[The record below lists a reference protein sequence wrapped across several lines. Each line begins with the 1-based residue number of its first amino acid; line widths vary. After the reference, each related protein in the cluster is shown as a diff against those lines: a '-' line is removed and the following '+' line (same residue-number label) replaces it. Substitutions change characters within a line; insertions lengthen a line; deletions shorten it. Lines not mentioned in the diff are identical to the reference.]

1 MESHVSIWKPI
12 RINRSNR
19 PILNDKEHNLYVRD
33 NIGLYQG
40 RSKILGRQNGRI
52 YLTNQRIIYFD
63 NEDNAKSLAVDL
75 RDVASSEMVER
86 FLRSSPKVKL
96 YLKNNGGEM
105 SAARIIAWICRIC
118 SYNNEIS
125 LDFDIENAELPK
137 CISCGIR
144 PSPEFI
150 KKTIEDDSVE
160 TDGTSSREGTPEVT
174 RDDQCP
180 KCTFINH
187 PSLKYC
193 ELCGSELKSSIS
205 KDLQS
210 KLNQSSTSINS
221 STSLDIKLESP
232 ETYTSSKPYIKLSF
246 RKGGEQNFQK
256 HVTEAIDEI
265 KWEILK
271 NKGAINQ
278 NGTKLEKEQVK
289 KTSGG
294 GIRGLERLGE
304 QQRQQN
310 ENILSS
316 SLNDLE
322 QLMFKFQDILQLS
335 NSFSKLIINTNYR
348 TFSNKTIIPSM
359 NIKRTS
365 ALYHQELSRHI
376 SEYLIN
382 YELTKS
388 SSIITSQDLFA
399 NYNRYLIVTEG
410 FGTELSSP
418 QDFNKALE
426 LFEALKLPIK
436 LHKYEKSG
444 LVVLSSMSGTS
455 DYKTFITQFLR
466 EQESSFI
473 YNKLKTQML
482 GMMDEFYIKEFNFFK
497 GNTISEISDKFNW
510 SYNITIEEI
519 DKCIEAGTVVIDQNI
534 SGTFYFI
541 NKFNQED
548 TDDLEELMARIRAE
562 ILLEQN
568 KINEELKNQ
577 YNFESANNLI
587 NLRPRYTFGDEE
599 SDIDTPDDY
608 SVGESSTAL
617 NDLQGL
623 TFHWRDRRYIE
634 ELDP

>member
-1 MESHVSIWKPI
+1 METHINIWKPI

-19 PILNDKEHNLYVRD
+19 PILDDNEHNIYIRD

-63 NEDNAKSLAVDL
+63 NEDNTKSIAINLKDIS
-75 RDVASSEMVER
+75 SSEVVDG

-96 YLKNNGGEM
+96 YLKSNGGEI
-105 SAARIIAWICRIC
+105 STAKLIAWICRIC
-118 SYNNEIS
+118 SYNNQIS
-125 LDFDIENAELPK
+125 LDFDLDNGELPK
-137 CISCGIR
+137 CTSCGIQ
-144 PSPEFI
+144 PNVELI
-150 KKTIEDDSVE
+150 KKAIEDYSIE
-160 TDGTSSREGTPEVT
+160 SDGSTSSREETPDIT
-174 RDDQCP
+174 RDDQCS

-193 ELCGSELKSSIS
+193 ELCGSELRSTVS
-205 KDLQS
+205 KGLQS
-210 KLNQSSTSINS
+210 KLNQSTISIASNE
-221 STSLDIKLESP
+221 TNLLNIKLENNS
-232 ETYTSSKPYIKLSF
+232 ETYSSSKPYIKLSF

-256 HVTEAIDEI
+256 HVIEAIDEI

-271 NKGAINQ
+271 SKGAINQ
-278 NGTKLEKEQVK
+278 NGTKLDQTKPAK

-294 GIRGLERLGE
+294 GIRGLERIGE

-316 SLNDLE
+316 SLDDLE
-322 QLMFKFQDILQLS
+322 QLMFKFQDILKLS
-335 NSFSKLIINTNYR
+335 NSFSKLIINSNFR

-365 ALYHQELSRHI
+365 TLYHQELSRHI

-410 FGTELSSP
+410 FGTEFPSP
-418 QDFNKALE
+418 QDFNKSLE
-426 LFEALKLPIK
+426 LFETLKLPIM
-436 LHKYEKSG
+436 LQKYENSG
-444 LVVLSSMSGTS
+444 LVVLSSRSGTN

-466 EQESSFI
+466 EQESTFK

-482 GMMDEFYIKEFNFFK
+482 GMMDEFFIKEFNFFK

-519 DKCIEAGTVVIDQNI
+519 DKCIEAGSVVIDQNI

-541 NKFNQED
+541 NKFNEEEN
-548 TDDLEELMARIRAE
+548 DDDEEVIARINAE

-568 KINEELKNQ
+568 RIKQELKDQ
-577 YNFESANNLI
+577 FDFESASNLI
-587 NLRPRYTFGDEE
+587 NLQPNYTFGLDQDENE
-599 SDIDTPDDY
+599 SGIDTPDDY
-608 SVGESSTAL
+608 SASESRTAL
-617 NDLQGL
+617 NDLEGL
-623 TFHWRDRRYIE
+623 TFN
-634 ELDP
+634 